1 MRCSCAACAWAWA
14 PTRCTPPPAASCRR
28 SPASRSRRRLAPDN
42 HQRLEAPVEPL
53 VTLEELEAKLGQ
65 TLDDEE
71 KRDAEGALEEASMLV
86 RHYGAPWPDP
96 AKAPQ
101 VAKTLVIR
109 SVKRYLKNP
118 EGYTQSRAGD
128 ESVAWDGL
136 GDRAMAPYLTK
147 AERQMAASAAGRG
160 GVTSAPIQPW
170 GELRECQDIIVPST
184 DGRPFPFIGGGC
196 C

>member
-1 MRCSCAACAWAWA
+1 M
-14 PTRCTPPPAASCRR
+14 
-28 SPASRSRRRLAPDN
+28 
-42 HQRLEAPVEPL
+42 EPL

-65 TLDDEE
+65 VLDDEE

-118 EGYTQSRAGD
+118 DGYTQSRAGD

-170 GELRECQDIIVPST
+170 GELHEPKDEYIDVCGP
-184 DGRPFPFIGGGC
+184 GKPFPFYAWGVDTW
-196 C
+196 